1 MKIAYIPNRIKTNE
15 HLNGDNNKRT
25 QRSISPHLVLNL
37 RIYPFRIFIIHAIL
51 IERIRIRIHETN
63 IACNHDCDE
72 CLLDENCKCATWA
85 KADKCFL

>member
-15 HLNGDNNKRT
+15 HLNGDNNERT
-25 QRSISPHLVLNL
+25 QAQRWLHPSRSIHVLIL
-37 RIYPFRIFIIHAIL
+37 RISPFLIFIIHSIL

-72 CLLDENCKCATWA
+72 CLLDENCK
-85 KADKCFL
+85 